1 MLGFAFLG
9 LALGVVTLRM
19 FAAAHERIRAP
30 DAAPRSGHYV
40 HAGDADMFLQEEGPT
55 DGPAVVLVHG
65 TGAWSEIW
73 RGTMHSLGAAGYRAI
88 ALDMPPFGYTMV
100 QRNAS
105 FSDEAQAL
113 RILGAIDA
121 LHLERVVF
129 VGHSFGARATMQA
142 TFHSPSRV
150 AALVLVD
157 SALGLEAAPAQTSPL
172 LRSMLEVGW
181 LRNAVVASTV
191 TNQWM
196 TRRLLALLVA
206 DQSAVTA
213 ERVAMLQAPLVIDGT
228 TERVG
233 EWLLPFVTAGES
245 TMANDRSRY
254 PDSRC
259 PRSCSGA
266 PGTR

>member
-1 MLGFAFLG
+1 MIFRLLRRAGRMLGFAFLG
-9 LALGVVTLRM
+9 LALGVVTLRI

-30 DAAPRSGHYV
+30 DAAPRSGRYV

-55 DGPAVVLVHG
+55 DGPAVLLVHG
-65 TGAWSEIW
+65 TKAWSEIW

-150 AALVLVD
+150 QRLYW
-157 SALGLEAAPAQTSPL
+157 S
-172 LRSMLEVGW
+172 
-181 LRNAVVASTV
+181 
-191 TNQWM
+191 
-196 TRRLLALLVA
+196 TRRLAWRGRPRRPLPCCARCSRLDGFATPSSPAL
-206 DQSAVTA
+206 S
-213 ERVAMLQAPLVIDGT
+213 RIDG
-228 TERVG
+228 
-233 EWLLPFVTAGES
+233 
-245 TMANDRSRY
+245 
-254 PDSRC
+254 
-259 PRSCSGA
+259 
-266 PGTR
+266 

>member
-1 MLGFAFLG
+1 
-9 LALGVVTLRM
+9 
-19 FAAAHERIRAP
+19 
-30 DAAPRSGHYV
+30 
-40 HAGDADMFLQEEGPT
+40 
-55 DGPAVVLVHG
+55 
-65 TGAWSEIW
+65 
-73 RGTMHSLGAAGYRAI
+73 
-88 ALDMPPFGYTMV
+88 
-100 QRNAS
+100 
-105 FSDEAQAL
+105 
-113 RILGAIDA
+113 
-121 LHLERVVF
+121 
-129 VGHSFGARATMQA
+129 
-142 TFHSPSRV
+142 
-150 AALVLVD
+150 
-157 SALGLEAAPAQTSPL
+157 
-172 LRSMLEVGW
+172 MLEVGW